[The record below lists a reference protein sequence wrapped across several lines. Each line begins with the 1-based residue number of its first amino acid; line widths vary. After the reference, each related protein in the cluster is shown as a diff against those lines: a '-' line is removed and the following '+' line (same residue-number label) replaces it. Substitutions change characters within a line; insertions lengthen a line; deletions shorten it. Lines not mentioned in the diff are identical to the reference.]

1 MPSRPAYNQT
11 VQHRSDGLP
20 ASTKVVT
27 KKVRMDSNVCWTKVL
42 VSIRG
47 LLLVRSYKFYQ
58 PINQL
63 VTSGNAGLYSQNK
76 IEEGLHS
83 ALGIQHENDDAA

>member
-1 MPSRPAYNQT
+1 MSVGPKFWSVKEA
-11 VQHRSDGLP
+11 
-20 ASTKVVT
+20 
-27 KKVRMDSNVCWTKVL
+27 C
-42 VSIRG
+42 
-47 LLLVRSYKFYQ
+47 SYKFYQ

-83 ALGIQHENDDAA
+83 ALGIQHENDEAA

>member
-1 MPSRPAYNQT
+1 MECINLAISEILDKWKPWI
-11 VQHRSDGLP
+11 VIFL
-20 ASTKVVT
+20 K
-27 KKVRMDSNVCWTKVL
+27 
-42 VSIRG
+42 
-47 LLLVRSYKFYQ
+47 

-83 ALGIQHENDDAA
+83 ALGIQHDDIDDV